1 MWPSMWGGRNVV
13 TELLRAIV
21 LFLYQTSQTPRC
33 KDVTLDF
40 EKLYSDALFGL

>member
-1 MWPSMWGGRNVV
+1 M

-40 EKLYSDALFGL
+40 ENYILMHGFGYNEW